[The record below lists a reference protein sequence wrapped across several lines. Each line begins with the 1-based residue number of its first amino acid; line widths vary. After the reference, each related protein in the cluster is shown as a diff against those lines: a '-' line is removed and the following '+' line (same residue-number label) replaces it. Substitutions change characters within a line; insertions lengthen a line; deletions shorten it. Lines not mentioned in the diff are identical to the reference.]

1 MSIPDN
7 LKYTQDHEWVKLDG
21 DTVTAGITDFA
32 QSELGDII
40 FIEFPREGESFDQGE
55 AFGTIE
61 AVKTVADLF
70 MPVSG
75 EIVAINTA
83 LEDTPESVNQD
94 AYGAGWLMKIKFS
107 DASQVDA
114 LMDAKGYEEL
124 IS

>member
-7 LKYTQDHEWVKLDG
+7 LKYTQDHEWVKMDG
-21 DTVTAGITDFA
+21 DTLTSGITDFA

-40 FIEFPREGESFDQGE
+40 FIEFPREGESFNQGE
-55 AFGTIE
+55 SFGTIE

-75 EIVAINTA
+75 EIVSINSS
-83 LEDTPESVNQD
+83 LEDAPESVNQD
-94 AYGAGWLMKIKFS
+94 AYGTGWLVKIKPS
-107 DASQVDA
+107 DAGQVDA
-114 LMDAKGYEEL
+114 LMDAKAYEDH

>member
-7 LKYTQDHEWVKLDG
+7 LKYTQDHEWVILDG
-21 DTVTAGITDFA
+21 DTLTAGITDFA

-40 FIEFPREGESFDQGE
+40 FIEFPREGESFEQGE

-75 EIVAINTA
+75 EIITLNSS
-83 LEDTPESVNQD
+83 LEDAPESVNQD
-94 AYGAGWLMKIKFS
+94 AYGTGWLVKIKPS
-107 DASQVDA
+107 DAGQVDA
-114 LMDAKGYEEL
+114 LMDAKAYGEL

>member
-7 LKYTQDHEWVKLDG
+7 LKYTQDHEWVNLVG
-21 DTVTAGITDFA
+21 DTLTAGITDFA

-40 FIEFPREGESFDQGE
+40 FIEFPREGESFEQGE

-70 MPVSG
+70 MPVTG
-75 EIVAINTA
+75 EIVALNSS
-83 LEDTPESVNQD
+83 LEDAPESVNQD
-94 AYGAGWLMKIKFS
+94 AYGTGWLVKIKPS
-107 DASQVDA
+107 DTGQVDA
-114 LMDAKGYEEL
+114 LMDAKAYGEL

>member
-7 LKYTQDHEWVKLDG
+7 LKYTQDHEWVNLDG
-21 DTVTAGITDFA
+21 DTLTAGITDFA

-40 FIEFPREGESFDQGE
+40 FIEFPREGESFEQGE

-75 EIVAINTA
+75 EIITLNSS
-83 LEDTPESVNQD
+83 LEDAPESVNQD
-94 AYGAGWLMKIKFS
+94 AYGTGWLVKIKPS
-107 DASQVDA
+107 DAGQVDA
-114 LMDAKGYEEL
+114 LMDAKAYGEL

>member
-7 LKYTQDHEWVKLDG
+7 LKYTQDHEWVKMDG
-21 DTVTAGITDFA
+21 DTLTSGITDFA

-55 AFGTIE
+55 SFGTIE
-61 AVKTVADLF
+61 AVKTVADMF

-75 EIVAINTA
+75 EIVTINSS
-83 LEDTPESVNQD
+83 LEDAPESVNQD
-94 AYGAGWLMKIKFS
+94 AYGTGWLVKIKPS

-114 LMDAKGYEEL
+114 LMDAKAYEDH